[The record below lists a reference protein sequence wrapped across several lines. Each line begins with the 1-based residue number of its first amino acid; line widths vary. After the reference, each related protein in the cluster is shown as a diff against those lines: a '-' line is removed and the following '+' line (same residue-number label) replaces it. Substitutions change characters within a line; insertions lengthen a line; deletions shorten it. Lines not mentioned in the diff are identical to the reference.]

1 MTRKHILMAA
11 IAAALAAPMAAH
23 AQTDQAPTVPPAS
36 QPAPAA
42 TPAPAMPATQA
53 GTPAAA
59 TTGDPS
65 TNAALPTT
73 TDANGAQVVSNGPV
87 PDTRANRMKYGKP
100 MSAAGR
106 HTAPAGN

>member
-11 IAAALAAPMAAH
+11 MAVAMSAPLAAH
-23 AQTDQAPTVPPAS
+23 AQTTDQAP
-36 QPAPAA
+36 PAPAA
-42 TPAPAMPATQA
+42 TTPAQSMPAQAMPATQA
-53 GTPAAA
+53 ASPASA
-59 TTGDPS
+59 TVSDPS
-65 TNAALPTT
+65 ANAALPAA
-73 TDANGAQVVSNGPV
+73 TDASGAQVVSNGPV